1 MRSVLENLP
10 NELIIEIF
18 GYSKIRDLSFGLWN
32 LNKRFN
38 ALIRSLKYLSLILTK
53 DCTSEELLFSEQ
65 IIRMVIVT
73 LESINL
79 NPFINLRSLVLN
91 LATENHLKQIQ
102 SIVLPNLVYLSLPL
116 SFDSRSTKQL
126 ASEVFSNR
134 FSSLRFADLGVIDMP
149 SNLSWSQ
156 SPSLRSIRIFSPN
169 INIIPLILQ
178 SCTQLTHFQV
188 RITGEHPLD
197 IPSLPI
203 ISNHPLKQ
211 FIFLQAQHSTI
222 AFNIANI
229 IYLIPNVKQLDLRLC
244 TISFIDLIKLI
255 SKYLIKLNR
264 LILNND
270 YDIFSIG
277 TFIEIFQYLNLISF
291 FRAFDTLNF
300 RFDRLLRNVNNLI
313 YYHWDNKYASIKN
326 LIPHIDTLIVCCP
339 VLMNLNQFT
348 HIRYLKLTSL
358 TDELLCRVSNIY
370 LIKMSHT
377 IKQLEDLPNEILTE
391 IFEYI
396 DATNLFRIF
405 SNLNGRLNKI
415 LKSLHTLHL
424 SLTTTDSHQIGAYN
438 RIAPHI
444 EILCIYGLAQ
454 LNLKYFTN
462 IRRLILIQASDEL
475 VEQLQVIR
483 LKSLEHLTIIL
494 DNRQEEDRLAYFW
507 NRIFIYDY
515 PALVSCC
522 LYKIILKWTN
532 LQWRIMP
539 SLSILKIGDIDLLIY
554 ESILSSCPNLYFF
567 KFTRLTSKYQSK
579 TIRQHLNLK
588 KLVIVMPRFEDLSH
602 DCHSYKYFSYVPKLE
617 QLIVHRTNESKS
629 ISEVYF
635 KFDWYVTS
643 INQYL
648 PSLSRFVY
656 YFHILKSDRLVN
668 STTQNRFEQI
678 QENFNLTH
686 RLYQRRLILDFIG

>member
-264 LILNND
+264 FDCHIIEFPNKD
-270 YDIFSIG
+270 ETIDI
-277 TFIEIFQYLNLISF
+277 NV
-291 FRAFDTLNF
+291 
-300 RFDRLLRNVNNLI
+300 LRKI
-313 YYHWDNKYASIKN
+313 HPCYSGI
-326 LIPHIDTLIVCCP
+326 
-339 VLMNLNQFT
+339 Q
-348 HIRYLKLTSL
+348 
-358 TDELLCRVSNIY
+358 Y

-444 EILCIYGLAQ
+444 KILCIYGLAQ

-532 LQWRIMP
+532 SQWRIMP

-629 ISEVYF
+629 ISEAYF
-635 KFDWYVTS
+635 KFDWYITS

-668 STTQNRFEQI
+668 ATTQNRFEQI
-678 QENFNLTH
+678 QANFNLTH